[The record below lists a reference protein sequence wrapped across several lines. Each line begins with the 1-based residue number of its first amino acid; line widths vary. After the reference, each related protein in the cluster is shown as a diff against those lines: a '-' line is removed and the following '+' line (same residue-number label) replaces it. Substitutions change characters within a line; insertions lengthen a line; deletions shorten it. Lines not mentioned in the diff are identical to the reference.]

1 MIGGIV
7 TRRATD
13 IQRVPNVNGAS
24 VFVAWRMHNI
34 YVDLDETLIHARVAG
49 PRPPGKRRRFAFG
62 FEVYDVALRKCTHY
76 LLGCLREIGC
86 VSLLT
91 TSQRDYAEEINKAF
105 GLGFEQLYCRE
116 DIFVFRPFA
125 DLKAEAVAPKS
136 VLIDDLAP
144 TEPLAR
150 LKMKFLGINRRNYI
164 QIRGFQESDPATI
177 DCEIAEIVRKVGG
190 LQPSASVRHL
200 KISTNRRRAE

>member
-1 MIGGIV
+1 MCK
-7 TRRATD
+7 
-13 IQRVPNVNGAS
+13 
-24 VFVAWRMHNI
+24 I

-49 PRPPGKRRRFAFG
+49 PRPPGKRWRFAFG
-62 FEVYDVALRKCTHY
+62 LEVYDVALRPCAHY

-91 TSQRDYAEEINKAF
+91 TSQHDYAETINEAF

-136 VLIDDLAP
+136 VLIDDLSP
-144 TEPLAR
+144 TETLAR
-150 LKMKFLGINRRNYI
+150 LKMKFLGINRRSYI
-164 QIRGFQESDPATI
+164 QIRGFHGTDPATI
-177 DCEIAEIVRKVGG
+177 DREIAEIVRKVRRF
-190 LQPSASVRHL
+190 PSAGERATTKDWH
-200 KISTNRRRAE
+200 RRRAE

>member
-1 MIGGIV
+1 M
-7 TRRATD
+7 RK
-13 IQRVPNVNGAS
+13 
-24 VFVAWRMHNI
+24 I

-62 FEVYDVALRKCTHY
+62 LEVYDVALRPCAHY

-91 TSQRDYAEEINKAF
+91 TSQRDYAEKINEAF

-125 DLKAEAVAPKS
+125 DLKTEGVAPKS
-136 VLIDDLAP
+136 VLIDDLSP
-144 TEPLAR
+144 TGTLAR
-150 LKMKFLGINRRNYI
+150 LKMKFLGINRRSYI
-164 QIRGFQESDPATI
+164 QIRGFHGTDPATI
-177 DCEIAEIVRKVGG
+177 DREIAEIVRKVRRFATAGDHHRQRKNPTFDRG
-190 LQPSASVRHL
+190 RDTT
-200 KISTNRRRAE
+200 STKSQ